1 MALTHVDLIDRLS
14 KKFGMP
20 KTQLRTIYD
29 EMLIEIVD
37 CAKAGRIELR
47 GFGSF
52 SVVHKPARNYRNPE
66 TGAMLLAPEKD
77 VLRFRP
83 APSALR

>member
-1 MALTHVDLIDRLS
+1 MARTHVDLIDRLS
-14 KKFGMP
+14 KKFDMP

-29 EMLIEIVD
+29 EMLIEIID
-37 CAKAGRIELR
+37 CAKQGRIELR

-52 SVVHKPARNYRNPE
+52 SVVHKPARNYRDPE
-66 TGAMLLAPEKD
+66 TKAMLQSPEKD

-83 APSALR
+83 ASNVLR